1 MNIYYD
7 FQKLIMIFVSTITM
21 SLIVS
26 LFLIQYTHGLTEEQ
40 RQANRE
46 KYATLIEED
55 IKNQDNDTSG
65 CIDHNLCGTPSPEFA
80 DNIGESLSELQS
92 QVNNNANYRNELI
105 NYIRTHG
112 LEEDMVKSGLFV
124 HSLDTLQLERLV
136 RAHMTE
142 CLSTSTPTSG
152 FC

>member
-1 MNIYYD
+1 VVG
-7 FQKLIMIFVSTITM
+7 FVIGVILMFGSVFGFVLM
-21 SLIVS
+21 
-26 LFLIQYTHGLTEEQ
+26 QYAHGITEEQ

-46 KYATLIEED
+46 KYAGLIKED
-55 IKNQDNDTSG
+55 IKNQDNETTG

-80 DNIGESLSELQS
+80 DSKSGSLGKLQS
-92 QVNNNANYRNELI
+92 QVINNANYRNELI

-124 HSLDTLQLERLV
+124 DLLNTLQLERLV